1 MLAWLKPRMM
11 RDIATVYQILMIKIS
26 VWRSLKGKKAS
37 VIEFPMSIKR
47 TNASQWLD
55 NGEKDD

>member
-1 MLAWLKPRMM
+1 MLAWQKPRMM
-11 RDIATVYQILMIKIS
+11 RDIATAYQILMIKIS

-37 VIEFPMSIKR
+37 VIESPMSIKR

-55 NGEKDD
+55 NGEKR

>member
-1 MLAWLKPRMM
+1 M
-11 RDIATVYQILMIKIS
+11 RDIVIVYQILMIKIS

-47 TNASQWLD
+47 TNASQWLN
-55 NGEKDD
+55 NGEKR